1 MVSSKKE
8 KQYILKYVTLALLVF
23 MGVLSLIGCTAQVAK
38 VTQKIQL
45 PAPVGAEA
53 PEEFLAKLTPNNQD
67 LNSWQELDS
76 TLQKTISYV
85 KAKNQAAF
93 AIRAPHLTLT
103 WGQMLQTLMEFQ
115 ALLPQLDAQPQLLL
129 EHFSWVAAPQGIH
142 FTGYYEP
149 LLEASRTPQPGY
161 HPIYK
166 RPPELGSYRK
176 KRRKYYSREAIDGK
190 KVLANRGLEIAW
202 AKSMVD
208 VYYLQIQGS
217 GKLQFED
224 GSTQYVNYAG
234 QNGHKYVVSGKIMKE
249 RGLVIK
255 GDVMEQRQWFKDN
268 PDKTFDILKENPSY
282 VFFRTGTEGAKGAMG
297 RVLDPLRSLATDRKF
312 IPLGALVA
320 YGVNVPHVLLGTS
333 PLRGLAFTQDV
344 GGAIKGNRFDI
355 FMGHGPVAEF
365 RASHLQ
371 SHGIAWVLV
380 SKKVLEEVRKAEEAR
395 KKALEKSRK
404 KRKGKTKN

>member
-1 MVSSKKE
+1 MSIQKKGLSWFS
-8 KQYILKYVTLALLVF
+8 YGPLCLVLMCLCTLCA
-23 MGVLSLIGCTAQVAK
+23 CTTQVAK
-38 VTQKIQL
+38 VTQKMQL
-45 PAPVGAEA
+45 PAPVG
-53 PEEFLAKLTPNNQD
+53 PENPEDFLKALTPRDQD
-67 LNSWQELDS
+67 LRSWQELDS
-76 TLQKTISYV
+76 TLQKSIAYV
-85 KAKNQAAF
+85 KAKNKAAF
-93 AIRAPHLTLT
+93 ALRAPHLSIT
-103 WGQMLQTLMEFQ
+103 WGQMLQTLLEFQ
-115 ALLPQLDAQPQLLL
+115 ALLPQLDANPQLLL
-129 EHFSWVAAPQGIH
+129 EHFTWVAAPEGIH

-149 LLEASRTPQPGY
+149 LLKASRTPQPGY

-166 RPPELGSYRK
+166 RPPELTSYRK

-190 KVLANRGLEIAW
+190 NVLAKRGLEIAW
-202 AKSMVD
+202 AESMVD
-208 VYYLQIQGS
+208 VYFLQIQGS

-234 QNGHKYVVSGKIMKE
+234 QNGHRYVVSGKIMKE

-297 RVLDPLRSLATDRKF
+297 RVLDPMRSLATDRRF

-320 YGVNVPHVLLGTS
+320 YGVNVPHVLLGTA

-371 SHGIAWVLV
+371 SLGIAWVLV
-380 SKKVLEEVRKAEEAR
+380 SKKAIEEAKKAEEAR
-395 KKALEKSRK
+395 KKASEKKRK
-404 KRKGKTKN
+404 KRKG